1 MLASGLLRA
10 VAVTAPK
17 TTTSDLPQLAR
28 LFQRLAVS
36 RNAAVAPVAAR
47 ELSAAIA
54 DFRRSYATT
63 AQATKPT
70 RTVKKAVKT
79 TAAKK
84 PTPTKKKTTAKK
96 AAPKKKKAKAKAKKR
111 AAPRK
116 KRAKKE
122 LSVEEQEKQTIRDLK
137 RKALSPP
144 NGNMRKLQAIH
155 IIMKELHAATKGI
168 SLTDAR
174 REAESKMAAL
184 SPAELE
190 VRFHFAPSVPP
201 CLPSSLNPIPS
212 PHPHCI

>member
-1 MLASGLLRA
+1 MLTSGLLRA

-17 TTTSDLPQLAR
+17 TTTNDLPQLAR

-36 RNAAVAPVAAR
+36 RNASVAPVAAR

-70 RTVKKAVKT
+70 TTVKKAVKT

-84 PTPTKKKTTAKK
+84 ATPKKKTTAKK
-96 AAPKKKKAKAKAKKR
+96 AAPKKKKTKAKK
-111 AAPRK
+111 ATKAKKKPAPK
-116 KRAKKE
+116 KRVKKV

-144 NGNMRKLQAIH
+144 RQRGVNAVL
-155 IIMKELHAATKGI
+155 IIMKELFAAKKGV
-168 SLTDAR
+168 LLVDAR
-174 REAESKMAAL
+174 KEADAKLKAL

-190 VRFHFAPSVPP
+190 VCF
-201 CLPSSLNPIPS
+201 IPS
-212 PHPHCI
+212 LLSRHPIAVINDQLMNP